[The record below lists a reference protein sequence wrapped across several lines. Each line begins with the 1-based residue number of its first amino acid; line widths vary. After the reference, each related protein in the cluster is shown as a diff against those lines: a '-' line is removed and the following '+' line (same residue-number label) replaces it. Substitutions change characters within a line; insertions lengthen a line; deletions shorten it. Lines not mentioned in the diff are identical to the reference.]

1 MGEEDVGDEHYQTPE
16 EAEDV
21 HVEEAEEGKKQDVD
35 MQLTK
40 EGLEHVHKAMD
51 ANGDGKVGIQE
62 IIDFGLRVR
71 KHTAVK
77 YSKTDLEDID
87 KSKDGKVS
95 LEEYFKS
102 LGLSAPGA
110 KEDFDKEQR
119 ETEAG
124 KFRAADDNGD
134 GLLDGNELYQIFY
147 PEFSPKV
154 RAAEAT
160 AQLKNLDTN
169 GDGKLSKKE
178 FFGIEEAEDLEAEEA
193 GGDLHQEDFS
203 KFDADKDGH
212 LNVEELIAHQSSDHI
227 IHEEYDKIIEIA
239 DMDGDGQVTA
249 QELRKAKSLLE
260 GSDAEM
266 HLLDWVQHH
275 GEL

>member
-102 LGLSAPGA
+102 LGLPAPGA

-178 FFGIEEAEDLEAEEA
+178 
-193 GGDLHQEDFS
+193 GGGGGLHQEDFS

-212 LNVEELIAHQSSDHI
+212 LNLEELIAHQSSDHI